1 MLVGY
6 LLSVANSI
14 IKDIEKNK
22 PFNKIKEI
30 NMNDTNTN
38 RNTDPSKTKEV
49 VKDGKV
55 IRQKVYYASTDGYY
69 KQIDTERTLDSFSDS
84 LDNLQYTLDEIA
96 GERNSDYA
104 MDNMSGDG
112 QVEILSELAEND

>member
-1 MLVGY
+1 
-6 LLSVANSI
+6 
-14 IKDIEKNK
+14 
-22 PFNKIKEI
+22 
-30 NMNDTNTN
+30 MNVTN